1 MLQRDYVLE
10 IVGQFVEGVSRALRR
25 AARGEKNGLLDA
37 EREIG
42 ELLDL
47 EPQTALALAPDSL
60 VTMMVL
66 SGIGDSI
73 AAHVCYA
80 LDRVAES
87 FGCDPAEPPAELV
100 QLDAELFPRA

>member
-47 EPQTALALAPDSL
+47 EPQTALALAPAL
-60 VTMMVL
+60 APTL
-66 SGIGDSI
+66 ALAPAP
-73 AAHVCYA
+73 AACTCLRCPCGSA
-80 LDRVAES
+80 R
-87 FGCDPAEPPAELV
+87 
-100 QLDAELFPRA
+100 